1 MEETKMTEMAVDAWV
16 RELKNSVETG
26 KITIEYD
33 SDGVDV
39 TSSLGKYKS
48 GVTSKRVTYLID
60 SIVDHFI
67 KNYDFVIV
75 KHKNENQADISV
87 SPLYPPRLIVTILLF
102 RPFFVV

>member
-48 GVTSKRVTYLID
+48 GVTSKRVNYLID

-75 KHKNENQADISV
+75 KLEWDTTKFSRSITTPITSSNPNW
-87 SPLYPPRLIVTILLF
+87 F
-102 RPFFVV
+102 